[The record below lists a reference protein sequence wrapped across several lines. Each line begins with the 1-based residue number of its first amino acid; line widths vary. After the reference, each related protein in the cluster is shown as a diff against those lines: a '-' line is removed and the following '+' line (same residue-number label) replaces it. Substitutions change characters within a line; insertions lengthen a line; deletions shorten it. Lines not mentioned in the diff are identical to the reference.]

1 MNKPHSRFSIF
12 RLSPTSTP
20 MTHSGVGSL
29 DEEHRPW
36 SEAYLLQWFRAG
48 NYREYDQCRLV
59 IPAMDMPNTN
69 DSGNLNNGE
78 VEPEEYPLTF
88 GQVIGIGPADQLRES

>member
-1 MNKPHSRFSIF
+1 MFVIF
-12 RLSPTSTP
+12 RLSPTSTR
-20 MTHSGVGSL
+20 MAHSGVGSP

-59 IPAMDMPNTN
+59 IPAMDILNKN
-69 DSGNLNNGE
+69 DSGNLNNTE
-78 VEPEEYPLTF
+78 V
-88 GQVIGIGPADQLRES
+88 VPADVW